1 MILDK
6 LMLLKKS
13 ENYLY
18 PLFLSLFLFSCEDKP
33 LIIED
38 DDLSLK
44 IDTVSFLA
52 SESLTYQVPPIIGRI
67 KNIHWKKI
75 IIRL

>member
-1 MILDK
+1 
-6 LMLLKKS
+6 MLIKKS

-44 IDTVSFLA
+44 IDTDSFLA
-52 SESLTYQVPPIIGRI
+52 SESLTYQVPPTLGGS
-67 KNIHWKKI
+67 KKYTLEKI
-75 IIRL
+75 INSTLNTL